1 MQSSLRDRGRSCRAA
16 SSSISS
22 PSQRHSA
29 ADFFRQRPFNL
40 REILIEQSSPGFTKN
55 TVTMND
61 FLGRRAI
68 PGPPPQYPFAGHAPI
83 RWILIRL
90 RCGRYRGPGRRRLNP
105 RDIPRVCISYRVP
118 VCRVCLLLASL
129 GKAVARTI
137 VRAKSQNGY
146 RLLNE
151 IKDNSRTR
159 NLRRT
164 DVAVG

>member
-1 MQSSLRDRGRSCRAA
+1 
-16 SSSISS
+16 
-22 PSQRHSA
+22 
-29 ADFFRQRPFNL
+29 
-40 REILIEQSSPGFTKN
+40 
-55 TVTMND
+55 
-61 FLGRRAI
+61 
-68 PGPPPQYPFAGHAPI
+68 
-83 RWILIRL
+83 
-90 RCGRYRGPGRRRLNP
+90 
-105 RDIPRVCISYRVP
+105 VCISCRVL